1 MYIVF
6 CGQGSQSFSLGDR
19 HRDAEVAQ
27 HNLEP
32 KTKNSCEAFYMKIL
46 IK

>member
-19 HRDAEVAQ
+19 YRDAEVAQ

>member
-19 HRDAEVAQ
+19 YRDAEVAQ
-27 HNLEP
+27 HNLGL
-32 KTKNSCEAFYMKIL
+32 KTKIHMKHCIC
-46 IK
+46 KY